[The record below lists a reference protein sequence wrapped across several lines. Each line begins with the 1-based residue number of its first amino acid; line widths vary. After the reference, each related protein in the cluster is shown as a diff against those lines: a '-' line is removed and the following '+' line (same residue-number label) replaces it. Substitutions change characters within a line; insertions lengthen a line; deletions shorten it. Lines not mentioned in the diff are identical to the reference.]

1 MGHLEAIA
9 RPKRLHE
16 SAQEAIREYV
26 LGNNLSAGDALPGE
40 MELARRLGISRNS
53 VREAIR
59 SLESLGVLEARRG
72 RGVFVREFSF
82 DPVLEG
88 LAYGLMFQLREVEE
102 LLDIRCVLETGM
114 VERAIA
120 SLDAEALGDIRATVD
135 RMGELAAQGNPFAEE
150 DRRFHA
156 LVFGGIRS
164 QTFLRLLD
172 VFWMAYRNASQQI
185 GVDADPVQT
194 CKNHAAILEAIEA
207 GDVERARRALEYH
220 YSGIKERL
228 AAARQHPGTG

>member
-1 MGHLEAIA
+1 MEHLEAIA

-26 LGNNLSAGDALPGE
+26 LRNNLSAGDPLPGE

-120 SLDAEALGDIRATVD
+120 ALDDRSLAELRAVVA
-135 RMGELAAQGNPFAEE
+135 RMGALAGHGNTFEEE

-156 LVFGGIRS
+156 IVFGGIGSR
-164 QTFLRLLD
+164 TFLRLLD
-172 VFWMAYRNASQQI
+172 VFWMAYHNASQQL
-185 GVDADPVQT
+185 GGDADPVST
-194 CKNHAAILEAIEA
+194 WKDHVAILDALES
-207 GDVERARRALEYH
+207 GDAARARVALEGH

-228 AAARQHPGTG
+228 EAARHESRAR